1 MARTKG
7 RGQGQDSGRGQR
19 GRRAGGGSTSAGSR
33 RVGII
38 GQGDVG
44 SALERGLSGAGFEV
58 RTSSSD
64 PQEVRDVGAWGELL
78 VLAVPFGAR
87 ADAIETLGDAVEEKT
102 LIDVTN
108 ALGDGG
114 RSFEGSAERSGAE
127 ELQEMAGD
135 GACVVKAFN
144 TVFAAQ
150 MDKGES
156 NGQTLT
162 VFVAG
167 DDGEARREAIELAEA
182 IGFDVV
188 DTGPLANA
196 RWLETLGYL
205 NMQIAQQPG
214 MGWDGGFR
222 YVHKGARDAGRA
234 RARRRSRSGKRPATR
249 TTRQPSSRRR
259 AETAATGKR

>member
-1 MARTKG
+1 MASTTGRG
-7 RGQGQDSGRGQR
+7 RGQSSGRSQR
-19 GRRAGGGSTSAGSR
+19 GGGRTSAGSSR
-33 RVGII
+33 IGII

-44 SALERGLSGAGFEV
+44 SALERGLSKAGFEV

-64 PQEVRDVGAWGELL
+64 PDEVRDVGEWGEVL

-87 ADAIETLGDAVEEKT
+87 SDAIETLGDAVEEKT

-108 ALGDGG
+108 ALGDGM
-114 RSFEGSAERSGAE
+114 SFAGSAERSGAE

-135 GACVVKAFN
+135 GTCVVKAFN

-150 MDKGES
+150 MDKGGTRGEA
-156 NGQTLT
+156 LT
-162 VFVAG
+162 VFAAG
-167 DDGEARREAIELAEA
+167 DDGEARREAVELAEA

-188 DTGPLANA
+188 DAGPLENA

-222 YVHKGARDAGRA
+222 YVHKGAGRTPARSGRRPAAGKARKRSAGR
-234 RARRRSRSGKRPATR
+234 R
-249 TTRQPSSRRR
+249 T
-259 AETAATGKR
+259 ATAAARGR